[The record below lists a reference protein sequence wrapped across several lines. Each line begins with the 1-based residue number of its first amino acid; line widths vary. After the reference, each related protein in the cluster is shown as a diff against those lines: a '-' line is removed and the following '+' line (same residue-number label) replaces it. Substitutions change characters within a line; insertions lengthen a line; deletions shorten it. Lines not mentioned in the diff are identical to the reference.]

1 VHLLSVGEHTI
12 RMLLCHS
19 VAGSAALERPSA
31 RPVGDCVPVAMVSIL
46 KKTPQM
52 PKRDLDIARVRKADT
67 EQAGKEAQP

>member
-1 VHLLSVGEHTI
+1 VQPWSD
-12 RMLLCHS
+12 
-19 VAGSAALERPSA
+19 PA